1 MTLRRADATIN
12 TLKQNDRQ
20 LIDKDAGLYVET
32 ILSNGDTIIGG
43 DLYVAG
49 NVYADATI
57 TTQYDG
63 TTVSAAATTLNFTG
77 AGVTVTADIDVTTVD
92 IPGGG
97 GGSLTNIVDA
107 TYVYG
112 ANALWTFDPV
122 ILTNG
127 NSAYFT
133 NYLFGTKIYL
143 QTAQNISTIQYKI
156 LSNTAVFTTGQ
167 CFIGVYQAGNL
178 IASSADMAATWQGAG
193 NILFTTPLLGA
204 PIAVSAGS
212 IYIVS
217 LWNSSSGS
225 FYFHGYVNSATGNV
239 NYFLQSP
246 NLRSWVSSASGFTAL
261 PLTLPAQVAHN
272 STFFLVT

>member
-1 MTLRRADATIN
+1 MTLRPADAIIN

-57 TTQYDG
+57 TTQYEG

-77 AGVTVTADIDVTTVD
+77 AGVTVTADVDMTTVD

-107 TYVYG
+107 THVYG
-112 ANALWTFDPV
+112 ANALWTFDPANATASSG
-122 ILTNG
+122 LNK
-127 NSAYFT
+127 

-143 QTAQNISTIQYKI
+143 QTAQNISTIQYKVAAN
-156 LSNTAVFTTGQ
+156 SAVLTTGQ

-178 IASSADMAATWQGAG
+178 IASSADLAATWQGAG
-193 NILFTTPLLGA
+193 AITFTTPLLGA

-212 IYIVS
+212 IDIVS
-217 LWNSSSGS
+217 LWNASSGN
-225 FYFHGYVNSATGNV
+225 FYLIGYTIGVER

-246 NLRSWVSSASGFTAL
+246 NLRFWSSSASGFTAL
-261 PLTLPAQVAHN
+261 PLTLPAQV
-272 STFFLVT
+272 SSSGTFFLVT